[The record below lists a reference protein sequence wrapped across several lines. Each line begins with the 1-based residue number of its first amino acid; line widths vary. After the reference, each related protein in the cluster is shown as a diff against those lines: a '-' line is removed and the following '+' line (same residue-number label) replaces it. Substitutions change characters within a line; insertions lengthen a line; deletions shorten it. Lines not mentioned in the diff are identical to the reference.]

1 MVCCAPNLPR
11 LLVPVCSCTV
21 DSWYLVLLLLLQPY
35 KHENGIRC
43 HVVLQVIM
51 FVKQHPQLSLD
62 WLACLNRV
70 RIERMLVLL
79 PCLVSTMPAMLLL
92 AHHINAVL
100 KG

>member
-1 MVCCAPNLPR
+1 MKWYRA
-11 LLVPVCSCTV
+11 SCGVAGDHFCQAASTIISGV
-21 DSWYLVLLLLLQPY
+21 TL
-35 KHENGIRC
+35 
-43 HVVLQVIM
+43 
-51 FVKQHPQLSLD
+51 